1 MTLED
6 AMKERGIRV
15 NELCRK
21 STVSRPTL
29 DSILGRRRARHK
41 EGIRTGT
48 LLKICDVLNAYAIV
62 DNSNP
67 DYFDVVLKKVENEKR
82 KSDDISYSWDF
93 VLDLVCWLRRL
104 N

>member
-41 EGIRTGT
+41 EGIRTRT

-67 DYFDVVLKKVENEKR
+67 DYFDVVLKKVEK
-82 KSDDISYSWDF
+82 
-93 VLDLVCWLRRL
+93 
-104 N
+104 

>member
-67 DYFDVVLKKVENEKR
+67 EKR
-82 KSDDISYSWDF
+82 KRDDIRYSWDF
-93 VLDLVCWLRRL
+93 VLDFVCWLRRL

>member
-1 MTLED
+1 MTLEE
-6 AMKERGIRV
+6 AMHVRGIGV
-15 NELCRK
+15 NELSRK

-62 DNSNP
+62 DRENL
-67 DYFDVVLKKVENEKR
+67 DYFDVVLKE
-82 KSDDISYSWDF
+82 
-93 VLDLVCWLRRL
+93 
-104 N
+104 

>member
-6 AMKERGIRV
+6 AMKARGIRV

-62 DNSNP
+62 DSSNP
-67 DYFDVVLKKVENEKR
+67 DYFDVVLKKVK
-82 KSDDISYSWDF
+82 K
-93 VLDLVCWLRRL
+93 
-104 N
+104 